1 MTCHIAND
9 NAFSRDVQQPA
20 EPCIARH
27 DGKRSMGMRARLLI
41 ACALTA
47 VVALLALVAW
57 LNSAD
62 WRRLLLFG
70 CIVGIAALGGRR
82 VATAAASRRVDE
94 AIGQAPEEPIA

>member
-9 NAFSRDVQQPA
+9 HALSSDVQQPA
-20 EPCIARH
+20 ESCIARH
-27 DGKRSMGMRARLLI
+27 GRVIGRRARLLI

-47 VVALLALVAW
+47 VVALLALLVW

-82 VATAAASRRVDE
+82 AAPVADSSRQED